1 MKERDLILKLLKELA
16 EHETA
21 EYNRVPSDY
30 QLGAVYAANMCLM
43 SVEKLLK
50 TLDKTTIQYYN

>member
-50 TLDKTTIQYYN
+50 TLDKTTI